1 MSHEE
6 KSDKAAKI
14 RRCSSGWLL
23 RIEEAEEEEEEEEEE
38 EVPLLATEKTPQFFA
53 GLEM

>member
-23 RIEEAEEEEEEEEEE
+23 RIEEAEEEEEEME
-38 EVPLLATEKTPQFFA
+38 PLLATEKTPQFFA